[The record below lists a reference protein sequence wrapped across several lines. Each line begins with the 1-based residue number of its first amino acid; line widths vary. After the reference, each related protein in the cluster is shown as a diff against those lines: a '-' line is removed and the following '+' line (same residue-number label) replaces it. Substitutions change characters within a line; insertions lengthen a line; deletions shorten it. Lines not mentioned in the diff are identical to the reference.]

1 MCHATRWGWRGE
13 REREIKRKR
22 EGKVGKVKEKRED
35 WKWRRSEEESE
46 RSRENAVETSGTSWG
61 QRSCDSHGTLSYLPD
76 RRISSIILGYYPHRE
91 KVIKRNRAIML
102 IIKYA
107 IKRTIL
113 QATVSKTVIIYKDI
127 YELSLSLSLSHYRFS
142 NQSAN
147 NSYLLSVTV
156 MTMVTID
163 GILISEDYNDSVA
176 NKDLYEKDEK
186 IVGPWMRTFN
196 LRRWRALFHNVVLLP
211 FDALAV
217 PSRKGFAL

>member
-1 MCHATRWGWRGE
+1 
-13 REREIKRKR
+13 
-22 EGKVGKVKEKRED
+22 
-35 WKWRRSEEESE
+35 
-46 RSRENAVETSGTSWG
+46 
-61 QRSCDSHGTLSYLPD
+61 
-76 RRISSIILGYYPHRE
+76 
-91 KVIKRNRAIML
+91 ML

-127 YELSLSLSLSHYRFS
+127 YELSLSLSHYRFS

-147 NSYLLSVTV
+147 NSYLLSVTA
-156 MTMVTID
+156 MTTVTID

-196 LRRWRALFHNVVLLP
+196 LRR
-211 FDALAV
+211 
-217 PSRKGFAL
+217 

>member
-1 MCHATRWGWRGE
+1 
-13 REREIKRKR
+13 
-22 EGKVGKVKEKRED
+22 
-35 WKWRRSEEESE
+35 
-46 RSRENAVETSGTSWG
+46 
-61 QRSCDSHGTLSYLPD
+61 
-76 RRISSIILGYYPHRE
+76 
-91 KVIKRNRAIML
+91 ML

-147 NSYLLSVTV
+147 NSYLLSVTA

-196 LRRWRALFHNVVLLP
+196 LRR
-211 FDALAV
+211 
-217 PSRKGFAL
+217 